1 MNMFFVLPYVYR
13 LSSFWFLVTQEL
25 LTIDSC
31 GVSLKSNQ
39 KLIAYFHKVIVSIAL
54 EHFVGMTGCK
64 PRVFLLLVS
73 MFLFQ
78 CPMHQESL
86 SIARALKC
94 IGEGSMLPPPQTL
107 DVQ

>member
-1 MNMFFVLPYVYR
+1 MSRFFVLPYVYR

-54 EHFVGMTGCK
+54 EHFVGMTGCR

-78 CPMHQESL
+78 CPMHQEFL
-86 SIARALKC
+86 YIAKAVQC
-94 IGEGSMLPPPQTL
+94 IGEGFMLPFTQL
-107 DVQ
+107 LKYQ

>member
-1 MNMFFVLPYVYR
+1 MFVLPWVYK

-54 EHFVGMTGCK
+54 EHFVGMTGCR

-94 IGEGSMLPPPQTL
+94 IGEGSMLPPTQLL